1 VLSNYDALVETFHE
15 IMSGLGSNSEVRSK
29 ATGLYYRMQKIE
41 LLFGVMLGPQFFGT
55 VDSLS
60 CTLQAPN
67 ITAYDAKHASM
78 AVCKSISD
86 KRSDSDFDALWE
98 KAVGKAQEL

>member
-1 VLSNYDALVETFHE
+1 MLSNYDALVETFHE

-41 LLFGVMLGPQFFGT
+41 LLFGVMLGAQFFGT